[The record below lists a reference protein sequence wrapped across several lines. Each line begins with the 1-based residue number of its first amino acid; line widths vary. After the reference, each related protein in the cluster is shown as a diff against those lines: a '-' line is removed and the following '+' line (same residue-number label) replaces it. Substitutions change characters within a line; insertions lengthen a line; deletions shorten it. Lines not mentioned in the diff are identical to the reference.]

1 MSELLYIQ
9 NNSAENLARLVE
21 EDVTYSVL
29 YTILHRK
36 CEHIFTNN
44 SSVIICHSNPPYPV
58 WVWCKDANNTCDI
71 QAISDVLSKY
81 FPLNKGYNIIIA
93 DDTLSALSKINSDFQ
108 NYSVK
113 MELFAYRLDK
123 INEISYNF
131 KGQITFVKESE
142 LDVVAKLWQDAC
154 YEMELIHFDI
164 EFCKNEVSKKI
175 KNNTLYCLKTEDGE
189 FATLVSKEKTGEYSK
204 ISTVYTLPHLR
215 RKGYAINLVH
225 YVTKTILDENLIPIL
240 YTNGGYS
247 PSNECYKKI
256 GYYQVGRIF
265 NIQK

>member
-1 MSELLYIQ
+1 MRDLLHIK
-9 NNSAENLARLVE
+9 NGSSLSSASLVSK
-21 EDVTYSVL
+21 DSTYSVL
-29 YTILHRK
+29 YTILQRN

-58 WVWCKDANNTCDI
+58 WVWCKDSQKSDDI
-71 QAISDVLSKY
+71 QTISDVLTKY

-154 YEMELIHFDI
+154 YEMELVHFDI
-164 EFCKNEVSKKI
+164 EFCKNEVLHKI
-175 KNNTLYCLKTEDGE
+175 KANNLYCLKTDDGE
-189 FATLVSKEKTGEYSK
+189 FATLVSKEKTGDYSK
-204 ISTVYTLPHLR
+204 ISTVYTVPHLR

-225 YVTKTILDENLIPIL
+225 FVTKTILDENLIPIL